1 MTKVVLAYSGS
12 LDGLICIHWL
22 QQVKGWRVIVF
33 MAQIG
38 QPAYFE
44 PIADKA
50 LQLGTSTVFVSDL
63 RERFVRDYIWQAFKA
78 QARYEKGYLLSA
90 ALSRPLIVE
99 ELVRIAHEEGCTI
112 VAHGARGLG
121 NDYIRFEN
129 CLRDLDP
136 DLEVITPIRELD
148 LHSVKEDMDYAQKHQ
163 LPISSIKHTLYNV
176 DYNLWGVNIQLAP
189 HQAGDFWKELPNDT
203 YIMTTPI
210 QETPDKPTVLELRFK
225 KGISARID
233 NKTYSPVEL
242 IELLNKVGGRHAVG
256 RMDVV
261 EDKISGA
268 KSREI
273 YESPAASV
281 LYAAHHALESIIFD
295 KQTQCFY
302 EIASNKYGEL
312 VYDGNWFNP
321 LRKSLDKF
329 FDQLEQRMNGVVR
342 LSLFKGNITI
352 LGRKSL

>member
-1 MTKVVLAYSGS
+1 MTKVVLAYSGG

-33 MAQIG
+33 LAQLG
-38 QPAYFE
+38 QPSYFE
-44 PIADKA
+44 PIGDKA
-50 LQLGTSTVFVSDL
+50 LQLGISTVFVHDL
-63 RERFVRDYIWQAFKA
+63 REKFIQDYIWQAFKA
-78 QARYEKGYLLSA
+78 QARYEKGYFLSA
-90 ALSRPLIVE
+90 ALSRPLIIE
-99 ELVRIAHEEGCTI
+99 ELVRIAQEESCLY

-121 NDYIRFEN
+121 NDYIRCEN
-129 CLRDLDP
+129 CLKALDP
-136 DLEVITPIRELD
+136 NLTVIAPLRELG
-148 LHSVKEDMDYAQKHQ
+148 LRSVKEDMDYAQKHQ
-163 LPISSIKHTLYNV
+163 LPISSIKYTLYNV
-176 DYNLWGVNIQLAP
+176 DYNLWGVNIQLTS
-189 HQAGDFWKELPNDT
+189 HQAGDFWKQIPHDT

-225 KGISARID
+225 KGIPVKID
-233 NKTYSPVEL
+233 NKTYPPVEL
-242 IELLNKVGGRHAVG
+242 IELLNKVGGRQAIG
-256 RMDVV
+256 RTEVI

-281 LYAAHHALESIIFD
+281 LYAAHHALEGIIFD
-295 KQTQCFY
+295 KETQCFY
-302 EIASNKYGEL
+302 EIASNKYGKL
-312 VYDGNWFNP
+312 VYDGNWFSP

-352 LGRKSL
+352 LGRKLL